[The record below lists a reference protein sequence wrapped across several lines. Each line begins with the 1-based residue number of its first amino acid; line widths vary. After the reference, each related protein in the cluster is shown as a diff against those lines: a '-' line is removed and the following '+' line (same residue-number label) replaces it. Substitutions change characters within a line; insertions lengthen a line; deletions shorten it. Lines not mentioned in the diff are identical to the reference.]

1 MLFCDV
7 TGSTAAAELLDPEEW
22 AEIMNGAFEHLIAPV
37 YRFEGTLA
45 RLMGDAILAFFG
57 APISHEDDPQ
67 RAVMAGIEILNATAS
82 YRDEVRRR
90 WGVEIEVR
98 VGINTGLVVMGEV
111 GADLRVEYTALGDA
125 INVAAR
131 MEQAARPGTVLVSAD
146 TQRLIAPLFEFEDL
160 GPIEVR
166 GKTQP
171 VSAYRV
177 ISAKSEPGSL
187 RGIEGLR
194 SPLIG
199 REKEVETLRRVFDA
213 LKEGRGG
220 IVNVIG
226 EAGLGKSRLIEE
238 ASAQLAQDTTTPVHW
253 IEAKG
258 VSYDTGRP
266 YGMFVTILRHTFG
279 IDEKDP
285 PETVHRKLSL
295 VFAGR
300 SQADRENVAAVV
312 ELLLSPVSSP
322 VSDRVEG
329 DEIKAQML
337 DALLG
342 VWRQVSEPTVIYLD
356 DLHWADPASVEF
368 LGHLLQLAQEA
379 PVVILSVFRPEL
391 QSPAWQIKLKA
402 ETDPPDLYTEIALAP
417 LSDGD
422 SDKLFGQLLTIPDS
436 ETALRTSIL
445 EKAAGNPLFIEEF
458 TRTLMETGAATL
470 DDSGLRW
477 TESATVQ
484 QVRIPQNLQG
494 LLTARIDRLGE
505 DARRTLQMGAVIG
518 RAFHV
523 RVLKQ
528 ISDGPVAVDR
538 ELNTLQSAGLIQ
550 ESAGLPEPEYTFRH
564 DLMREAAYGSILIR
578 RRRDYH
584 QPVGNAVEEL
594 FCDRLEEQAHP
605 LAYHFRE
612 AQDNQRALDY
622 SIMAGDVAARLYA
635 NEEAFTH
642 YSSAIEMARQ
652 AGSRK
657 LGLVLES

>member
-1 MLFCDV
+1 
-7 TGSTAAAELLDPEEW
+7 
-22 AEIMNGAFEHLIAPV
+22 
-37 YRFEGTLA
+37 
-45 RLMGDAILAFFG
+45 
-57 APISHEDDPQ
+57 
-67 RAVMAGIEILNATAS
+67 
-82 YRDEVRRR
+82 
-90 WGVEIEVR
+90 
-98 VGINTGLVVMGEV
+98 
-111 GADLRVEYTALGDA
+111 
-125 INVAAR
+125 
-131 MEQAARPGTVLVSAD
+131 
-146 TQRLIAPLFEFEDL
+146 
-160 GPIEVR
+160 
-166 GKTQP
+166 
-171 VSAYRV
+171 
-177 ISAKSEPGSL
+177 
-187 RGIEGLR
+187 
-194 SPLIG
+194 
-199 REKEVETLRRVFDA
+199 
-213 LKEGRGG
+213 
-220 IVNVIG
+220 
-226 EAGLGKSRLIEE
+226 
-238 ASAQLAQDTTTPVHW
+238 
-253 IEAKG
+253 
-258 VSYDTGRP
+258 
-266 YGMFVTILRHTFG
+266 
-279 IDEKDP
+279 
-285 PETVHRKLSL
+285 
-295 VFAGR
+295 
-300 SQADRENVAAVV
+300 
-312 ELLLSPVSSP
+312 
-322 VSDRVEG
+322 
-329 DEIKAQML
+329 
-337 DALLG
+337 
-342 VWRQVSEPTVIYLD
+342 VSEPTIIYLD

-391 QSPAWQIKLKA
+391 QSPAWQIKLKS
-402 ETDPPDLYTEIALAP
+402 ETDHL
-417 LSDGD
+417 
-422 SDKLFGQLLTIPDS
+422 DS

-458 TRTLMETGAATL
+458 TRALMETGAATL

-477 TESATVQ
+477 TESATVH

-584 QPVGNAVEEL
+584 QRVGNAVEEL
-594 FCDRLEEQAHP
+594 FCDRLEEQAHH

-652 AGSRK
+652 AGSGK